1 MKLKDSGQRR
11 LYRLLSFLIP
21 FAVVLFCFTLL
32 GRYPLGS
39 AGAPLLGDASGEY
52 YPHMILLRR
61 ILKNGES
68 LAYTWR
74 AGLGVDVYTDVFCN
88 FCTSVFTL
96 LGYLLPDSM
105 YLHYISLTICIRIGL
120 AGYFLAVLF
129 QGIAKKADAAVPV
142 FCTAY
147 AMNMWFMTSFWQ
159 ITMLD
164 AVIITPLVLLGIVKM
179 VRDKDMRMY
188 PLILAFSLLSSYYM
202 TIFTA
207 ILTGFFWI
215 GTLIVYRKPWREV
228 PKETFRFLFY
238 SVMAACIA
246 AVIMVP
252 AVVGMQSS
260 ALFEDTAFHWT
271 EFYLD
276 FKTQIAQLATAVKP
290 IVNEYPANTASSMV
304 VVLCALG
311 YLTAPRIQARERI
324 YTALFAVFVFMSLW
338 YSPLNLIWHGLHYPY
353 VTVDRFS
360 YILPMVLAFMGWRYT
375 VNLHPELPP
384 EGEDTAAKKTGRVFY
399 FLFQAVLMAGA
410 VLGVCWC
417 AYEKK
422 STDVILVPLCFG
434 GGMLL
439 LYIFYRFC
447 KKRSF
452 VFYLMLTA
460 AVTGEAMLCG
470 WLGYSERINS
480 FSNQLQTIAEDE
492 TAVKSFAACAA
503 DNDQP
508 IYRSGLCGMGPN
520 DELHYDDVIG
530 GTSTFSSTVPYD
542 LKRLAVLLG
551 MQPGDPNAKYYQ
563 IDKLPPLS
571 TLLLD
576 VQYVVSAE
584 AGFPGSCL
592 YEPLNGNAED
602 AHAFKFAYP
611 CYPGFCIPG
620 NVSPDEL
627 PERDLAGVQNTL
639 AQHLTG
645 ISEPLMPASDVKWT
659 MNDALL
665 KDAEAELNG
674 NDLHMKADGEL
685 PDPDAD
691 PTEIAEVLH
700 PCVSVRTTA
709 PADGCYW
716 LELSHDDE
724 IVGCTKRIRIE
735 VDGEPVYE
743 QNAISTMLR
752 VAAPSYFPL
761 ALGNLS
767 KGTEIQISYY
777 LLNGTEG
784 DVTLHLSR
792 VDNDVFA
799 KIHEKLTA
807 SPLTVTDF
815 RQSEFTGTVEAQ
827 NDSLLY
833 VAMPYRKGWTA
844 YVDGTATTIS
854 PAFGAMT
861 AIPISAGQHVVRFEY
876 KTPGLLVG
884 AAISG
889 GGLLLWLIFAVIVS
903 IKLHHSRKMERML
916 EEALHRE
923 TPPAAPA
930 AEQPKPAQKSEKKP
944 AQKPAEEQKAA
955 TRTFD
960 ASAASPAK
968 PAADPN
974 AATRHFDA
982 PAKPAATAAPAKP
995 AAPAQPAKPARPS
1008 EGARKRPGLYENHR
1022 PQRLTAE
1029 DQAEARF
1036 VKGAH
1041 FAGGDDE
1048 DDNAD
1053 D

>member
-52 YPHMILLRR
+52 YPHMLLLRR

-74 AGLGVDVYTDVFCN
+74 AGLGVDVYTDVFGN

-188 PLILAFSLLSSYYM
+188 PLILAFSLFANFYM
-202 TIFTA
+202 TVFTA

-228 PKETFRFLFY
+228 PKEVFRFIFY
-238 SVMAACIA
+238 SVMGACIA
-246 AVIMVP
+246 AVLLVPMVL
-252 AVVGMQSS
+252 GMQSS
-260 ALFEDTAFHWT
+260 ALFEDTSFHWT

-276 FKTQIAQLATAVKP
+276 FKTQLAQLATAVKP
-290 IVNEYPANTASSMV
+290 IVNDHPANTASSMV

-360 YILPMVLAFMGWRYT
+360 YILPMVLAFMGWRFT
-375 VNLHPELPP
+375 VNLHPEFPP

-399 FLFQAVLMAGA
+399 FLLQAVLMAGA

-422 STDVILVPLCFG
+422 STDVILLPLCFG
-434 GGMLL
+434 GGMFL

-452 VFYLMLTA
+452 IFYFMLTA
-460 AVTGEAMLCG
+460 AVTGEALICG
-470 WLGYSERINS
+470 WLGYSEQINT
-480 FSNQLQTIAEDE
+480 FSAQPVLIEKNDRAKQA
-492 TAVKSFAACAA
+492 FADCAA
-503 DNDQP
+503 DSDQVFFRTGYFGAG
-508 IYRSGLCGMGPN
+508 IN
-520 DELHYDDVIG
+520 DELYFEDSIG
-530 GTSTFSSTVPYD
+530 GTSNFSSMVPYD
-542 LKRLAVLLG
+542 LKRFAMLLG
-551 MQPGDPNAKYYQ
+551 MQPGDPTAKYYQ
-563 IDKLPPLS
+563 LGKLPPLS

-576 VQYVVSAE
+576 YQYIVSAE
-584 AGFPGSCL
+584 PGFRNSCL
-592 YEPLNGNAED
+592 YEPLSGNAED

-627 PERDLAGVQNTL
+627 PQNDLAGVQNTL

-645 ISEPLMPASDVKWT
+645 ISEPLMTASDVKW
-659 MNDALL
+659 ALTDSL
-665 KDAEAELNG
+665 MKDAEAELNG
-674 NDLHMKADGEL
+674 TDLHLKADGEL
-685 PDPDAD
+685 PDPNAKPAEDS
-691 PTEIAEVLH
+691 EVLH
-700 PCVSVRTTA
+700 PCVSVRTSV
-709 PADGCYW
+709 PEDGFYW
-716 LELSHDDE
+716 LETLNDE
-724 IVGCTKRIRIE
+724 NIVSCNKRICIE
-735 VDGEPVYE
+735 VDGETVYE
-743 QNAISTMLR
+743 HNALDMVFR
-752 VAAPSYFPL
+752 VAVMNHLQLPL
-761 ALGNLS
+761 GELK
-767 KGTEIQISYY
+767 KGSEIRVSYY
-777 LLNGTEG
+777 LLSGTEG

-807 SPLTVTDF
+807 SPLIISDF
-815 RQSEFTGTVEAQ
+815 RQSSFTGSVEAL

-844 YVDGTATTIS
+844 YVDGNATTIS
-854 PAFGAMT
+854 PVFGGMT
-861 AIPISAGQHVVRFEY
+861 AIPVSAGPHTVRFEY
-876 KTPGLLVG
+876 KTPGLPVG

-889 GGLLLWLIFAVIVS
+889 GALLLWLIFAIVVS
-903 IKLHHSRKMERML
+903 VKLHHSRKMERML
-916 EEALHRE
+916 EEALHRGTTSAE
-923 TPPAAPA
+923 PA
-930 AEQPKPAQKSEKKP
+930 AEQPKPAKKP

-960 ASAASPAK
+960 ASAASPA
-968 PAADPN
+968 
-974 AATRHFDA
+974 
-982 PAKPAATAAPAKP
+982 
-995 AAPAQPAKPARPS
+995 
-1008 EGARKRPGLYENHR
+1008 
-1022 PQRLTAE
+1022 
-1029 DQAEARF
+1029 
-1036 VKGAH
+1036 
-1041 FAGGDDE
+1041 
-1048 DDNAD
+1048 
-1053 D
+1053 